1 MPNPERSSKRKA
13 KELASASSNFKEQK
27 TVIIW
32 IQAVAYTV
40 NEKKTND
47 DEELVVET
55 RPIGK

>member
-32 IQAVAYTV
+32 IYAVAYTV

-47 DEELVVET
+47 DEEL
-55 RPIGK
+55 